1 MDDIKVDN
9 QKLNNIFELL
19 DFKKSFEN
27 FEKVLNNKDVGMD
40 GANLSGGQKQII
52 SIARALYKNPDIL
65 FLDVVLDKGSG
76 FDVLDEVGYENMQV
90 VICTAHDEFAATRYS
105 VSSS

>member
-1 MDDIKVDN
+1 MLNKIK
-9 QKLNNIFELL
+9 L
-19 DFKKSFEN
+19 EN
-27 FEKVLNNKDVGMD
+27 
-40 GANLSGGQKQII
+40 
-52 SIARALYKNPDIL
+52 IL

-90 VICTAHDEFAATRYS
+90 VMCTAHDEFAATRYS